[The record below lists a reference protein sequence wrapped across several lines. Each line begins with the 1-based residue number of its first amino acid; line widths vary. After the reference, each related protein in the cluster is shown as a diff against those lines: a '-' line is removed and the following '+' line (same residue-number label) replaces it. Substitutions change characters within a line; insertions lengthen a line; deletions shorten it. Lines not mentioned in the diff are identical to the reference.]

1 MISGWLLYKSKVKK
15 AKKEMGRG
23 GENLGFLGEREL
35 NSTSLESHSK
45 TPSTEAC
52 ASSVHGSRE
61 AVGAWQ
67 SGVWCA
73 FLGRL

>member
-15 AKKEMGRG
+15 SQEGDGEGRG
-23 GENLGFLGEREL
+23 EPWLSGRERTEFYK
-35 NSTSLESHSK
+35 STSSK